1 VQVLLL
7 KDIKR
12 LGRAGEIKTVAD
24 GYGRNYLLP
33 RGLAMLATSGAVMRT
48 DVRKAIDEQRDE
60 RVRTDATALAERLSE
75 LTLTFKV
82 KASDKGRLYGSV
94 TSAAIAEQIEKQSGH
109 PMDKRKIKL
118 DEPIRLLGAHQ
129 VAVGLGSGVS
139 AEVTVVLER
148 ISDPEPEGEKT
159 PQEANAPE

>member
-1 VQVLLL
+1 MQVLLL

-12 LGRAGEIKTVAD
+12 LGRAGEIKAVAD

-33 RGLAMLATSGAVMRT
+33 RGLAMLATSGAVRRT
-48 DVRKAIDEQRDE
+48 DVRKAIEEQRDE
-60 RVRTDATALAERLSE
+60 RVRTDAVAMAERLSE
-75 LTLTFKV
+75 LTLTFQV

-94 TSAAIAEQIEKQSGH
+94 TSAAIAEEIEKQISH

-129 VAVGLGSGVS
+129 VSVGLGSGVS
-139 AEVTVVLER
+139 SEVTVVFER
-148 ISDPEPEGEKT
+148 IAESEPEGE
-159 PQEANAPE
+159 

>member
-1 VQVLLL
+1 MQVLLL

-12 LGRAGEIKTVAD
+12 LGRAGEIKAVAD

-33 RGLAMLATSGAVMRT
+33 RGLAMLATSGAVRRT
-48 DVRKAIDEQRDE
+48 DVRKAIEEQRDE
-60 RVRTDATALAERLSE
+60 RVRTDAVALAERLSE
-75 LTLTFKV
+75 LTLTFQV

-94 TSAAIAEQIEKQSGH
+94 TSAAIAEQIEKQIGH

-129 VAVGLGSGVS
+129 VPVGLGSGVS
-139 AEVTVVLER
+139 SDVTVVLER
-148 ISDPEPEGEKT
+148 IAESEPEGE
-159 PQEANAPE
+159 

>member
-1 VQVLLL
+1 MQVLLL

-12 LGRAGEIKTVAD
+12 LGRAGEIKAVAD

-33 RGLAMLATSGAVMRT
+33 RGLATLATSGAVRRT
-48 DVRKAIDEQRDE
+48 DVRKAIEEQRDE
-60 RVRTDATALAERLSE
+60 RVRTDAVALAERLSE

-94 TSAAIAEQIEKQSGH
+94 TSAAIAEQIEKQIGR
-109 PMDKRKIKL
+109 PMDKRKITL

-139 AEVTVVLER
+139 SDVTVVLER
-148 ISDPEPEGEKT
+148 IAESEPEGE
-159 PQEANAPE
+159 